1 VKEVPVPRELPP
13 EAAANQLIVPPE
25 AAAPRVTVPVPQRA
39 AGVVPVID
47 GVVLTVTVVEAV
59 PVQLLASVT
68 VIVYVPDIAVVAL
81 AETIGLC
88 EVLEYDRGPL
98 QA

>member
-1 VKEVPVPRELPP
+1 
-13 EAAANQLIVPPE
+13 
-25 AAAPRVTVPVPQRA
+25 
-39 AGVVPVID
+39 VID

-81 AETIGLC
+81 ADTVGL
-88 EVLEYDRGPL
+88 
-98 QA
+98 

>member
-1 VKEVPVPRELPP
+1 LVAVAVGF
-13 EAAANQLIVPPE
+13 A
-25 AAAPRVTVPVPQRA
+25 
-39 AGVVPVID
+39 
-47 GVVLTVTVVEAV
+47 LTVAAVEAV
-59 PVQLLASVT
+59 PVQPLASVT

>member
-13 EAAANQLIVPPE
+13 EAAANQLIVPAE

-59 PVQLLASVT
+59 PVQPLDEVT
-68 VIVYVPDIAVVAL
+68 VIVYAPDIPVVAF
-81 AETIGLC
+81 ADTVGLC

-98 QA
+98 HA

>member
-13 EAAANQLIVPPE
+13 EAAANQLIVPAE

-47 GVVLTVTVVEAV
+47 GVVFTVTVVEAV

-81 AETIGLC
+81 AETIGL
-88 EVLEYDRGPL
+88 
-98 QA
+98 